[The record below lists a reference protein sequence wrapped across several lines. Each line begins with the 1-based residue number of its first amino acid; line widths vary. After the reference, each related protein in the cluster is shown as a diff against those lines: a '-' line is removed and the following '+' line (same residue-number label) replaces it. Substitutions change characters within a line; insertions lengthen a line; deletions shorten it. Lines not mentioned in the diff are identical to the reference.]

1 MAPTYDRIR
10 SIVAGCSGDW
20 FGQQI
25 DSTAENSRK
34 ASLDSRKSDYPDPG
48 SRIQLHNK
56 IDIAGR
62 AGLAARQRAEQADM
76 ADSSLSQLRRMVA
89 QRRDHLLGRRCWRGV
104 HGKRA

>member
-10 SIVAGCSGDW
+10 SISRLFDW

-76 ADSSLSQLRRMVA
+76 ADSNLSQLRRMVA